1 MPSLPSVMYG
11 WIVLSLEKSDD
22 VQKLVGEE
30 QYKEMRELFSTYKSK
45 HG

>member
-1 MPSLPSVMYG
+1 MPSLSSVVHG
-11 WIVLSLEKSDD
+11 WVVLSLEKSDV

-30 QYKEMRELFSTYKSK
+30 QYKEMRELFSTYESK

>member
-1 MPSLPSVMYG
+1 MHG
-11 WIVLSLEKSDD
+11 WIVLSLEKSD

-30 QYKEMRELFSTYKSK
+30 QYKEMRELFSTYESK

>member
-1 MPSLPSVMYG
+1 MYG
-11 WIVLSLEKSDD
+11 RIVLSLEKSDD